1 MSYAY
6 WPNNSGGVTQHLELS
21 GQLLTI
27 APSGNTVTL
36 PSNGAQG
43 PEGPAGPAGATG
55 ATGATGPAGPTGATG
70 ATGPQGPQGA
80 SGATGATGPQGPP
93 GDPSSGT
100 LALTGNVL
108 SLNPSGGSVTLPNA
122 PGTATSLGRT
132 DNSGNVIAIPYTV
145 TSAGTYIYMVQCAT
159 GGSGIVCNGQ
169 FQTGLTDGNGQLF
182 GCQMMWSFFYP
193 VTTAETRITIV
204 QLNVGNTVSPTC
216 SLVGSSVNLGTLGSF
231 QFLLLPYL
239 G

>member
-43 PEGPAGPAGATG
+43 PEGPA
-55 ATGATGPAGPTGATG
+55 
-70 ATGPQGPQGA
+70 
-80 SGATGATGPQGPP
+80 GPQGPP